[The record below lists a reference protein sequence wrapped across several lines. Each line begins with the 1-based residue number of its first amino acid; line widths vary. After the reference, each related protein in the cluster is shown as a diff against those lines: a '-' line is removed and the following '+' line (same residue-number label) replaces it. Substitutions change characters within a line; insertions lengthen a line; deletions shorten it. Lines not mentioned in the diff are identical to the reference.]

1 MLTWKA
7 RGQLWLR
14 LGIRAA
20 LTALAVWLLVWLG
33 PPLLSLFMP
42 FVLAFVLAWLLNPAV
57 RALQRHCGAS
67 RGVLTLLL
75 MVVLFTGVG
84 GLLFALIYNLVSELA
99 SLANNWQ
106 AIFGAL
112 ETTLDTLN
120 HTFSSTLNMVP
131 VPVSGLLRQAGEQLL
146 QWLQETLPKLLS
158 AAAGRATSMAMGL
171 PSFAVA
177 AVMFMMGTYFMTA
190 DYPRLR
196 HLATRRLRGG
206 LRRFLSFV
214 RATAVSAFG
223 GYVKAQFILSIGVF
237 FILLVGFLLTGQP
250 YGLLLA
256 FLFALLDFIPI
267 VGAGTAMV
275 PWAVVDLFVGDF
287 RSALELMVIWGVIAL
302 FRRVGEPKVVGDQT
316 GLSPILSLMSIYIGM
331 RLGGVLGM
339 ILGPVAALVLLNLG
353 KSGVFDGLL
362 HDLSLAAGDLAAL
375 LRNGSD
381 P

>member
-1 MLTWKA
+1 MLFRST
-7 RGQLWLR
+7 
-14 LGIRAA
+14 
-20 LTALAVWLLVWLG
+20 
-33 PPLLSLFMP
+33 
-42 FVLAFVLAWLLNPAV
+42 
-57 RALQRHCGAS
+57 C
-67 RGVLTLLL
+67 
-75 MVVLFTGVG
+75 VG
-84 GLLFALIYNLVSELA
+84 GLLAALIYNVISELA

-106 AIFGAL
+106 TIFATL
-112 ETTLDTLN
+112 QETLDALSR
-120 HTFSSTLNMVP
+120 TFSSALHMVP
-131 VPVSGLLRQAGEQLL
+131 TPVSELLRQAGDQLL
-146 QWLQETLPKLLS
+146 RWLQETLPKLLT

-206 LRRFLSFV
+206 LRRFLSHV
-214 RATAVSAFG
+214 RSTAVAAFG
-223 GYVKAQFILSIGVF
+223 GYVKAQLILSVGVF
-237 FILLVGFLLTGQP
+237 LILLAGFLLTRQP

-316 GLSPILSLMSIYIGM
+316 GLSPILSLISIYVGM

-339 ILGPVAALVLLNLG
+339 ILGPVVTLVLLNLG
-353 KSGVFDGLL
+353 KSGVFDNLL

-375 LRNGSD
+375 LRERIE
-381 P
+381 